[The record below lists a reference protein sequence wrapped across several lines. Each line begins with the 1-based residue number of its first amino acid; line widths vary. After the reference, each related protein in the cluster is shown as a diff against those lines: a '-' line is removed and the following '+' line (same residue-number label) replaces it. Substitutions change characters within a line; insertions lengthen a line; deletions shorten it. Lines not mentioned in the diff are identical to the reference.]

1 MQPKKIPIRR
11 CVGCGEGKPKKELV
25 RVVRS
30 AAGEVN
36 LDLTG
41 RMPGRGAY
49 LCPDTECLR
58 KARKARR
65 LQRAC
70 EGAAEVLAMPL
81 TQEDLCPISRKP
93 VGVYGVA
100 DENLASLCRGHLVK

>member
-30 AAGEVN
+30 AAGDVN

-49 LCPDTECLR
+49 LCRDTECLR

-65 LQRAC
+65 LEKEFSQAIPDEVYDRL
-70 EGAAEVLAMPL
+70 EKELGGADHE
-81 TQEDLCPISRKP
+81 Q
-93 VGVYGVA
+93 
-100 DENLASLCRGHLVK
+100 

>member
-49 LCPDTECLR
+49 LCRDTECLR

-65 LQRAC
+65 LEKEFSQAIPD
-70 EGAAEVLAMPL
+70 EVYDRLEKEL
-81 TQEDLCPISRKP
+81 
-93 VGVYGVA
+93 GVS
-100 DENLASLCRGHLVK
+100 DHEQ

>member
-65 LQRAC
+65 LEKEFSQAIPDEVYDRL
-70 EGAAEVLAMPL
+70 EKELGGADHE
-81 TQEDLCPISRKP
+81 Q
-93 VGVYGVA
+93 
-100 DENLASLCRGHLVK
+100 

>member
-1 MQPKKIPIRR
+1 MQPKNIPIRR

-49 LCPDTECLR
+49 LCRDTECLR

-65 LQRAC
+65 LEKEFSQAIPDEVYDRL
-70 EGAAEVLAMPL
+70 EKELGGADHE
-81 TQEDLCPISRKP
+81 Q
-93 VGVYGVA
+93 
-100 DENLASLCRGHLVK
+100 

>member
-30 AAGEVN
+30 AAGQVN

-49 LCPDTECLR
+49 LCRDPECLR

-65 LQRAC
+65 LEKEFSQPIPDEVYDRL
-70 EGAAEVLAMPL
+70 EKELGGADHE
-81 TQEDLCPISRKP
+81 Q
-93 VGVYGVA
+93 
-100 DENLASLCRGHLVK
+100 

>member
-11 CVGCGEGKPKKELV
+11 CVGCGEGKPKKDLV

-49 LCPDTECLR
+49 LCRDTECLR

-65 LQRAC
+65 LEKEFSQAIPDEVYDRL
-70 EGAAEVLAMPL
+70 EKELGGADHE
-81 TQEDLCPISRKP
+81 Q
-93 VGVYGVA
+93 
-100 DENLASLCRGHLVK
+100 

>member
-41 RMPGRGAY
+41 RMRGRGAY
-49 LCPDTECLR
+49 LCRDTECLR

-65 LQRAC
+65 LEKEFSQAIPDEVYDRL
-70 EGAAEVLAMPL
+70 EKELGGADHE
-81 TQEDLCPISRKP
+81 Q
-93 VGVYGVA
+93 
-100 DENLASLCRGHLVK
+100 

>member
-49 LCPDTECLR
+49 LCRDTECLR

-65 LQRAC
+65 LEKEFSQAIPDEVYDRL
-70 EGAAEVLAMPL
+70 EKELGGA
-81 TQEDLCPISRKP
+81 D
-93 VGVYGVA
+93 
-100 DENLASLCRGHLVK
+100 H

>member
-30 AAGEVN
+30 AVGEVN

-49 LCPDTECLR
+49 LCRDTECLR

-65 LQRAC
+65 LEKEFSQAIPDEVYDRL
-70 EGAAEVLAMPL
+70 EKELGGADHE
-81 TQEDLCPISRKP
+81 Q
-93 VGVYGVA
+93 
-100 DENLASLCRGHLVK
+100 

>member
-49 LCPDTECLR
+49 LCRNTECLR

-65 LQRAC
+65 LEKEFSQAIPDEVYDRL
-70 EGAAEVLAMPL
+70 EKELGGADHE
-81 TQEDLCPISRKP
+81 Q
-93 VGVYGVA
+93 
-100 DENLASLCRGHLVK
+100 

>member
-11 CVGCGEGKPKKELV
+11 CVGCGEGTPKKELV

-49 LCPDTECLR
+49 LCRDTECLR

-65 LQRAC
+65 LEKEFSQAIPDEVYDRL
-70 EGAAEVLAMPL
+70 EKELGGADHE
-81 TQEDLCPISRKP
+81 Q
-93 VGVYGVA
+93 
-100 DENLASLCRGHLVK
+100 

>member
-1 MQPKKIPIRR
+1 MQQKKIPIRR
-11 CVGCGEGKPKKELV
+11 CVGCGEGKPKQELV
-25 RVVRS
+25 RVVRR

-49 LCPDTECLR
+49 LCRDTECLR

-65 LQRAC
+65 LEKEFSQAIPDEVYDRL
-70 EGAAEVLAMPL
+70 EKEMGGADHE
-81 TQEDLCPISRKP
+81 Q
-93 VGVYGVA
+93 
-100 DENLASLCRGHLVK
+100 

>member
-49 LCPDTECLR
+49 LCRDTECLR

-65 LQRAC
+65 LEKEFSQAIPDEVYDRL
-70 EGAAEVLAMPL
+70 EKELGGADHE
-81 TQEDLCPISRKP
+81 Q
-93 VGVYGVA
+93 
-100 DENLASLCRGHLVK
+100 

>member
-49 LCPDTECLR
+49 LCRNTECLR

-65 LQRAC
+65 LEKEFSQAIPDEMYDRL
-70 EGAAEVLAMPL
+70 EKELGGADHE
-81 TQEDLCPISRKP
+81 Q
-93 VGVYGVA
+93 
-100 DENLASLCRGHLVK
+100 

>member
-49 LCPDTECLR
+49 LCRNTECLR

-65 LQRAC
+65 LEKEFSQAIPD
-70 EGAAEVLAMPL
+70 EVYDWLEKELGGADHE
-81 TQEDLCPISRKP
+81 Q
-93 VGVYGVA
+93 
-100 DENLASLCRGHLVK
+100 

>member
-1 MQPKKIPIRR
+1 MQPKKIPLRR

-49 LCPDTECLR
+49 LCRDTECLR

-65 LQRAC
+65 LEKEFSQAIPDEVYDRL
-70 EGAAEVLAMPL
+70 EKELGGADHE
-81 TQEDLCPISRKP
+81 Q
-93 VGVYGVA
+93 
-100 DENLASLCRGHLVK
+100 

>member
-25 RVVRS
+25 RVVRNAS
-30 AAGEVN
+30 GQVN

-49 LCPDTECLR
+49 LCRDPECLR

-65 LQRAC
+65 LEKEFSQPIPDEVYDRL
-70 EGAAEVLAMPL
+70 EKELGGADHE
-81 TQEDLCPISRKP
+81 S
-93 VGVYGVA
+93 
-100 DENLASLCRGHLVK
+100 

>member
-11 CVGCGEGKPKKELV
+11 CVGCGESKPKKELV

-49 LCPDTECLR
+49 LCRDTECLR

-65 LQRAC
+65 L
-70 EGAAEVLAMPL
+70 
-81 TQEDLCPISRKP
+81 
-93 VGVYGVA
+93 
-100 DENLASLCRGHLVK
+100 

>member
-36 LDLTG
+36 LDRTG

-49 LCPDTECLR
+49 LCRDTECLR

-65 LQRAC
+65 LEKEFSQAIPDEVYDRL
-70 EGAAEVLAMPL
+70 EKELGGADHE
-81 TQEDLCPISRKP
+81 Q
-93 VGVYGVA
+93 
-100 DENLASLCRGHLVK
+100 

>member
-11 CVGCGEGKPKKELV
+11 CVGCGVGKPKKELV

-49 LCPDTECLR
+49 LCRDTECLR

-65 LQRAC
+65 LEKEFSQAIPDEVYDRL
-70 EGAAEVLAMPL
+70 EKELGGADHE
-81 TQEDLCPISRKP
+81 Q
-93 VGVYGVA
+93 
-100 DENLASLCRGHLVK
+100 

>member
-49 LCPDTECLR
+49 LCRDTECLR
-58 KARKARR
+58 KARKAHR
-65 LQRAC
+65 LEKEFSQAIPDEVYDRL
-70 EGAAEVLAMPL
+70 EKELGGADHE
-81 TQEDLCPISRKP
+81 Q
-93 VGVYGVA
+93 
-100 DENLASLCRGHLVK
+100 

>member
-1 MQPKKIPIRR
+1 MQQKKIPIRR

-49 LCPDTECLR
+49 LCRDTECLR

-65 LQRAC
+65 LEKEFSQAIPDEVYDRL
-70 EGAAEVLAMPL
+70 EKELGGADHE
-81 TQEDLCPISRKP
+81 Q
-93 VGVYGVA
+93 
-100 DENLASLCRGHLVK
+100 